1 MRDKRFKQL
10 RIIGLNI
17 AYYRKFRGFSQ
28 SKLAEMVDISR
39 THMSRIET
47 AQCEV
52 SLHVLFD
59 ICEVLDIDIRDL
71 FVCPSNFKML

>member
-1 MRDKRFKQL
+1 MMQKYIQQL
-10 RIIGLNI
+10 RVIGLNI
-17 AYYRKFRGFSQ
+17 AYYRKFRGLSQ
-28 SKLAEMVDISR
+28 IKLAEKIEISR

-59 ICEVLDIDIRDL
+59 ICEVLNIDIRDL
-71 FVCPSNFKML
+71 FVYPNNVN

>member
-1 MRDKRFKQL
+1 MMQKYIQQL
-10 RIIGLNI
+10 RVIGLNI
-17 AYYRKFRGFSQ
+17 AYYRKFRGLSQ
-28 SKLAEMVDISR
+28 IKLAEKIDISR

-59 ICEVLDIDIRDL
+59 ICEALNIDIRDL
-71 FVCPSNFKML
+71 FAYPNNIN